1 MVHRKFKRRLATA
14 KTKFVKGAKPIGSRL
29 LKRTAPKRHFGPR
42 YKGGTHYGSKMV
54 VRQEGLGQVT
64 ENRCVVSSGRIDS
77 RARII
82 KAVATSSNYQKTVA
96 KEMISTQAGYQLWSV
111 IPFATQSE
119 LQNINSFIG
128 NANGVNYGQPARFL
142 LEHAHMAYEFQ
153 NRSSAP
159 CTLRLYVI
167 RPKRDT
173 WYSTT
178 SPMTFTASN
187 GNSYP
192 WSGFA
197 DSAIQQGYNA
207 QVNSASGSTDY
218 LNPAV
223 APTQVDL
230 FNKYY
235 KIDKEIEVE
244 MAQGGV
250 HRFELH
256 RSYGKV
262 MDGSVYGNTPLTA
275 VAGVTGILL
284 IRAIGSPVTDTQAG
298 ANSPVTLSPPNIGIV
313 TTTSYRF
320 TQVSSPIIASEDV
333 NLIGEATGDSLQT
346 VNPGSGNVASV
357 QTA

>member
-1 MVHRKFKRRLATA
+1 MAYPRKYPLRKVAKKSKPYKKKAAAKKSKPVRRRPALRFA
-14 KTKFVKGAKPIGSRL
+14 GARISHPRL
-29 LKRTAPKRHFGPR
+29 T
-42 YKGGTHYGSKMV
+42 
-54 VRQEGLGQVT
+54 VRQEGLGQATESRCSVT
-64 ENRCVVSSGRIDS
+64 SGRIDS
-77 RARII
+77 RARMI
-82 KAVATSSNYQKTVA
+82 KAVGTSSNYQKTVA
-96 KEMISTQAGYQLWSV
+96 SQVISTQAGYQQWSQ

-142 LEHAHMAYEFQ
+142 LESAHMTYEFQ

-167 RPKRDT
+167 RNKRDT

-178 SPMTFTASN
+178 SPMVFTASN

-192 WSGFA
+192 WSGFV
-197 DSAIQQGYNA
+197 DTAIQQGYNA
-207 QVNSASGSTDY
+207 QTNAASGSNDY

-256 RSYGKV
+256 RSYGKL

-275 VAGVTGILL
+275 IAGVTGILL
-284 IRAIGSPVTDTQAG
+284 IRVIGSPVTDVTVG
-298 ANSPVTLSPPNIGIV
+298 ANSVVTLSPPNLGIV

-320 TQVSSPIIASEDV
+320 TQVVSPIIASEDV
-333 NLIGEATGDSLQT
+333 NLIGETTGDSLQT
-346 VNPGSGNVASV
+346 VNPGSGAVSAVVS
-357 QTA
+357 A